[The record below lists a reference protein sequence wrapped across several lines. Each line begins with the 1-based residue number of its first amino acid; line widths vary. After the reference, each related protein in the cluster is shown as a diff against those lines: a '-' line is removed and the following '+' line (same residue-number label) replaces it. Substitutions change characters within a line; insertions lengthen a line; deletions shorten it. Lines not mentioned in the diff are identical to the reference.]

1 MVGRDIA
8 TVVTP
13 EAGVKIYLDASVEE
27 RGRRRAA
34 ELRARGVTISDEAV
48 IADLAERDRF
58 DSSRALSPLMAAPD
72 ATRVNTDGLSISE
85 VVDQLEQIVRDSWAR
100 MGLSPERIA

>member
-1 MVGRDIA
+1 
-8 TVVTP
+8 
-13 EAGVKIYLDASVEE
+13 
-27 RGRRRAA
+27 
-34 ELRARGVTISDEAV
+34 LRARGVTISDEAV

-72 ATRVNTDGLSISE
+72 AIRVNTDGLSISE
-85 VVDQLEQIVRDSWAR
+85 VVDQLEQIVRDTWAR